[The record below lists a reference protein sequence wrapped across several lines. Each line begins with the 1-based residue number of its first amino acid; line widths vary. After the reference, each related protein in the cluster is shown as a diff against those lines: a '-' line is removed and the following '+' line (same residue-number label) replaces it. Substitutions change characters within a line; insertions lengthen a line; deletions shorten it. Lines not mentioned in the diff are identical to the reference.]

1 VSAQPDDLEEV
12 ELSPEEHASLVSR
25 HGKDVTVYDAGGRR
39 WAFKKP
45 TRAQWQAYKC
55 DQQSPNPT
63 TKADAGV
70 ALARSCVVPFDPAG
84 SVAAEREAFDA
95 LGEDYPA
102 LLDLFASLVEAS
114 AIGPLPIR
122 GVKPPPASSKGAA
135 TSTPPPKA

>member
-1 VSAQPDDLEEV
+1 MSAQPEDLEEV
-12 ELSPEEHASLVSR
+12 ELSLEECASLVSR
-25 HGKDVTVYDAGGRR
+25 HGKDVTAYDAGGRR

-55 DQQSPNPT
+55 DQQSPSPT

-70 ALARSCVVPFDPAG
+70 ALARACVVPFDPAG
-84 SVAAEREAFDA
+84 TVAAEREAFDA

-122 GVKPPPASSKGAA
+122 GVRLLPASTKGGA